1 MQAQKKTHKKDRSSF
16 SLLGLCRRSWWVVLF
31 CCGCFTVY
39 AQAVQKKSKDCLDLR
54 DRIGKLRVEKEGI
67 TRLHEDL
74 LLQIG
79 SQSDPQ
85 WIELTLKKQL
95 GVVPE
100 GQKKV
105 YFKKDE

>member
-1 MQAQKKTHKKDRSSF
+1 M
-16 SLLGLCRRSWWVVLF
+16 F

-39 AQAVQKKSKDCLDLR
+39 AQGMQKKSKDCFDLR
-54 DRIGKLRVEKEGI
+54 DKI
-67 TRLHEDL
+67 TRLQEQKQSILRLHDDL
-74 LLQIG
+74 VLQIC
-79 SQSDPQ
+79 SQSDPD
-85 WIELTLKKQL
+85 WIELTLKRQL